1 MRSEVRA
8 EAFAKKKGLTDALC
22 RLITRLSFF
31 FFEKFSA
38 EKKYCQHPSV
48 SFVGRGEVTQI
59 T

>member
-1 MRSEVRA
+1 MQINY
-8 EAFAKKKGLTDALC
+8 ALK
-22 RLITRLSFF
+22 FF